1 MLHIFSAS
9 YIVPCLEKR
18 LEVNLE
24 KEAAWKGNGLPYLCA
39 NAIVTELGTKDSNVL
54 APSVMWRDTDVGT

>member
-1 MLHIFSAS
+1 
-9 YIVPCLEKR
+9 VPCLEKR

-24 KEAAWKGNGLPYLCA
+24 KEAAWKGAKEYCNGLPYLCA